1 MARKQVK
8 SVAGKVVAITGGAQG
23 IGKSTAAALIR
34 RGARVAIGD
43 LNAERAEQ
51 TAAELGGNC
60 VALELDVT
68 SRESF
73 EGFYAE
79 AAKQLGPIDVLVN
92 NAGIMPLN
100 MLVDEPDEIAR
111 LQIDI
116 NLHGVIYGTK
126 IAMKDMIA
134 RDSGHIVNIAS
145 QAGKAGFPGGATYCA
160 TKHAVVGLSEAARG
174 ELSDTG
180 VEVSV
185 VMPAIVNTEL
195 GSGLHEARG
204 VKTLEPEDVAEAIV
218 EAVETNRFDV
228 WVPKE
233 TVYIA
238 TAMNLLPR
246 RGREAIARLLKA
258 DDVLSAPDRAAR
270 AGYEDRAS
278 KSKSAESEAADA
290 AAAEAKAAE
299 KAAQD

>member
-8 SVAGKVVAITGGAQG
+8 SVSGKVVAITGGAQG
-23 IGKSTAAALIR
+23 IGRKTAEALIR

-43 LNAERAEQ
+43 LKAEQAEQ
-51 TAAELGGNC
+51 TATELGGNC
-60 VALELDVT
+60 VAFELDVT
-68 SRESF
+68 SRPSF
-73 EGFYAE
+73 EAFYAN
-79 AAKQLGPIDVLVN
+79 AAKELGPIDVLIN

-100 MLVDEPDEIAR
+100 LLTDESDEIAK

-116 NLHGVIYGTK
+116 NLHGVIFGTK
-126 IAMKDMIA
+126 IAMADMIP
-134 RDSGHIVNIAS
+134 RNTGHIVNIAS
-145 QAGKAGFPGGATYCA
+145 QAGKAGFAGGATYCA

-174 ELSDTG
+174 ELRDTN
-180 VEVSV
+180 VEVSC

-218 EAVETNRFDV
+218 EAIETNRFDV

-238 TAMNLLPR
+238 GAMNLLPR
-246 RGREAIARLLKA
+246 RGREAIARFLKA
-258 DDVLSAPDRAAR
+258 DDVLSAPDRNVR
-270 AGYEDRAS
+270 AGYEDRAAHS
-278 KSKSAESEAADA
+278 RTEESAQADA
-290 AAAEAKAAE
+290 DAEAAAEVE
-299 KAAQD
+299 N